1 MTGRPSEG
9 RRGGSG
15 PAWRLALQVPSG
27 ALALFERALE
37 VLKGAIVVDGP
48 GPGGWVPL
56 SVYLAA
62 EPERREMTALLAAA
76 AAATGIEPQSVLLER
91 LPDIDWVAES
101 QKALPSLTVGRFY
114 LYGSHVTAP
123 VPPATLGIRI
133 DANVAFGTGRHGST
147 KGCLL
152 ALEGLAKG
160 RRVRR
165 ALDLGC
171 GSGVLAIAI
180 AKLWACPVLAADLDL
195 DSVKQTRVNVR
206 ANRVAALVSAA
217 VSDGYRDR
225 RVASGGPYDLIVA
238 NILAEPLTHMARD
251 LARHLAPGGAAV
263 LSGLLNEQETAVR
276 NRHRGHGLRLAWRV
290 VVEGWTTLVMVRGG
304 GRAAP

>member
-1 MTGRPSEG
+1 
-9 RRGGSG
+9 
-15 PAWRLALQVPSG
+15 VPPG

-48 GPGGWVPL
+48 DPGGQVPL

-76 AAATGIEPQSVLLER
+76 AAATGVEPPSVLVER
-91 LPDIDWVAES
+91 LPDVDWVAES
-101 QKALPSLTVGRFY
+101 QKALPPLRVGRFY
-114 LYGSHVTAP
+114 LYGSHVAEP
-123 VPPATLGIRI
+123 VPPASVPIRI

-152 ALEGLAKG
+152 ALEALAKR

-180 AKLWACPVLAADLDL
+180 AKLWACPVLAADLDP
-195 DSVKQTRVNVR
+195 DSVTQTRANAR
-206 ANRVAALVSAA
+206 ANRAAALVRA
-217 VSDGYRDR
+217 VTSDGYRDR
-225 RVASGGPYDLIVA
+225 RVACGGPYDLIAA
-238 NILAEPLTHMARD
+238 NILAEPLAAMAGD

-263 LSGLLNEQETAVR
+263 LSGLLNEQEPGVR
-276 NRHRGHGLRLAWRV
+276 NRHRGHGLRLARRV
-290 VVEGWTTLVMVRGG
+290 VVEGWTTLVMVKGG
-304 GRAAP
+304 GRAL